1 MKNLFKK
8 SKVIFLCAFILM
20 AFSAGISVNAAES
33 SPPKNII
40 LLIGDGM
47 GPNQV
52 AMARASKGSALHM
65 EGMPY
70 KGTVTTTNA
79 YGAITDSAAAGTAI
93 ATGIKTKNGAV
104 GIDASGAILPN
115 IREYFAKKGKK
126 TGIISTCIIADATP
140 AAFGSHAPSRHNQD
154 SIANQFITNNID
166 LIMGGGGSVFDAAL
180 RSNAQ
185 NKGYTLITK
194 KSTLL
199 NTNAKKVLGL
209 FADGDFPYKKQGYPE
224 DTPTLEEMTKKGIQI
239 LDNKNGF
246 FLMSEGGRID
256 HAGHANNIELNIEET
271 LEFDKA
277 VKAALDFAKKD
288 KNTLV
293 IVTADHETGG
303 LQYDKSKD
311 EYYFTSMDHS
321 GADVPLYAY
330 GVGAEKFSGRMDNT
344 HISQRIKSLF
354 EPKPTTT
361 TKKDTTTG
369 KATTTEDK
377 GETDNTNGNTLNTS
391 DTLPSNSGEPSGTSS
406 ETAPAGNPESDSN
419 ILLIVLVIIGVVFVF
434 GGGGLAVYMFVIK
447 K

>member
-40 LLIGDGM
+40 FMIGDGM

-52 AMARASKGSALHM
+52 AMAHASKGSALHM

-70 KGTVTTTNA
+70 KGTVVTTNF
-79 YGAITDSAAAGTAI
+79 YGQITDSAAAGTAL
-93 ATGIKTKNGAV
+93 ATGVKTINGAV
-104 GIDASGAILPN
+104 GLNAGNETVPN
-115 IREYFAKKGKK
+115 IREYFAKKNKK

-194 KSTLL
+194 KSTLS

-209 FADGDFPYKKQGYPE
+209 FADRDFPYKKQGYSE
-224 DTPTLEEMTKKGIQI
+224 DIPTLEEMTKKGIRI

-256 HAGHANNIELNIEET
+256 HAGHENNIDCNIEET

-311 EYYFTSMDHS
+311 EYYFTSKDHS
-321 GADVPLYAY
+321 ATEVPLYAY

-344 HISQRIKSLF
+344 QISQKIKSLF

-361 TKKDTTTG
+361 G
-369 KATTTEDK
+369 KATTTTEDK
-377 GETDNTNGNTLNTS
+377 GETDNTSGNTLNTS
-391 DTLPSNSGEPSGTSS
+391 DTLQSNNSEPSGTSS

-419 ILLIVLVIIGVVFVF
+419 ILLIVLVIIGGVFVF